1 MVNDYA
7 NILEYNEI
15 PEYLDN
21 YFVILYEYS
30 LD

>member
-15 PEYLDN
+15 PEFLN
-21 YFVILYEYS
+21 RYFVILYEYS